1 MRLTIEGCTRELM
14 PIRAFRAAYGLPE
27 TFGVALFEPKNY
39 SGLGSIERAGAA
51 LNGVRAAVLEA
62 LPASHEPAEW
72 LAALPELSVRFQ
84 AELQAINPIVGL
96 KPEEIG
102 FAAAGF
108 DDVCHAFVYAVIGAR
123 AAGEP
128 HPPFSAVYAR
138 WLDATVRVSTARH
151 LYEHHGQNWTIQIIT
166 CTYGRIGL
174 IVRRPAAVHY
184 VHDAALAC
192 PAEGFMAALLA
203 EIAQTLAPA
212 GG

>member
-1 MRLTIEGCTRELM
+1 MRLTIEGCARELM
-14 PIRAFRAAYGLPE
+14 PIRAFRAAHGLPE

-51 LNGVRAAVLEA
+51 LNAVRAAVLKA
-62 LPASHEPAEW
+62 LPAAREPAEW
-72 LAALPELSVRFQ
+72 LAALPELTAQFQ

-108 DDVCHAFVYAVIGAR
+108 DDVCHALVYAVIGAR

-128 HPPFSAVYAR
+128 PPPFSAVYAR

-151 LYEHHGQNWTIQIIT
+151 LYAHDGQNWTVQIIT
-166 CTYGRIGL
+166 CAFGRIGL
-174 IVRRPAAVHY
+174 VVRGPAATDY
-184 VHDAALAC
+184 VYDAALAC

-212 GG
+212 G